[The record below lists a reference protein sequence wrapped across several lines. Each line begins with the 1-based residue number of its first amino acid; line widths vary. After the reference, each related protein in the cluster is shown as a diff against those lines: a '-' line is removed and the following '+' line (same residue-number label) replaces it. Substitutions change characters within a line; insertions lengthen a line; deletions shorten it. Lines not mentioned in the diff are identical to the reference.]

1 MTFARLMCDSLSGI
15 GTAPVAAALVNH
27 LWQSTGVTLIA
38 WLLALVL
45 RRNQARMRYWVWMIA
60 SVKFL
65 IPFSLLV
72 AAGKILRAAA
82 GIPAQRP
89 ALPAMMG
96 RITQPYPAQSSLLA
110 LGAFGAAP
118 GVVHPGS
125 IALALLVA
133 IWLAGACAIALS
145 WARSWRQIRRAVRTA
160 SPVVLVSGLRVDV
173 PVLST
178 SRLLEPGVFGI
189 VRPVL
194 LLPQQVTAQLSEKQ
208 LGAILAHEMCHIRRR
223 DNLTAAIHMVVA
235 AAFWFH
241 PAVWWIKARLL
252 EERERACDEAV
263 LESGNDA
270 ELYAESILNVCR
282 FYAASP
288 LPCVSGVTG
297 SNLKQRIV
305 RIMTEGLADEISLGR
320 KLVLVATAM
329 VVIAVPV
336 ALGLLSARRVS
347 AQAASAPLPSFEVA
361 SIRPAHSGQNGM
373 SIGWQPSR
381 FNAQHTPLKNLVED
395 AFGVHDYQVLG
406 APGWLDRDRYDV
418 DAKIDEPQHF
428 PADPEREGR
437 KVSLMVQSML
447 IDRCKLKFHRTTKEL
462 PIYQLVL
469 AKGGPRLQEAKSNKE
484 FSTSNSDT
492 QLKVTGATMPQLAEQ
507 LSAQLNRTV
516 LDKTG
521 LAGKYDFTL
530 NYAPDHD
537 QPAPGYGQGA
547 AQPDAGPS
555 IFSAIQDQIGL
566 KLVAGKGPVEMIVID
581 HIEPPSP
588 N

>member
-1 MTFARLMCDSLSGI
+1 MTFARLMYDSLSGI
-15 GTAPVAAALVNH
+15 GTAPLAAALVNH

-38 WLLALVL
+38 WLFALVL

-89 ALPAMMG
+89 ALPAVMG
-96 RITQPYPAQSSLLA
+96 RITQPYPAQSSSLA
-110 LGAFGAAP
+110 FGTFGAAP

-125 IALALLVA
+125 IALALLIT
-133 IWLAGACAIALS
+133 IWLAGSCTVALS

-160 SPVVLVSGLRVDV
+160 SPVVLVSGLQVDV

-189 VRPVL
+189 LRPVL

-320 KLVLVATAM
+320 KLVLVATA
-329 VVIAVPV
+329 VVVVAVPV

-347 AQAASAPLPSFEVA
+347 AQAATAPLPSFEVA
-361 SIRPAHSGQNGM
+361 SIRPVHSGQNGM
-373 SIGWQPSR
+373 SITWKASR
-381 FNAQHTPLKNLVED
+381 YDVEHSTMKPILWA
-395 AFGVHDYQVLG
+395 AFRVHDYQILG
-406 APGWLDRDRYDV
+406 APGWVNNDQYEIN
-418 DAKIDEPQHF
+418 AKIDDSMQKLP
-428 PADPEREGR
+428 PEEME
-437 KVSLMVQSML
+437 KQLSLMLQSLL
-447 IDRCKLKFHRTTKEL
+447 IDRCKLKFHRITKEVTV
-462 PIYQLVL
+462 YRLVAAKNGPKLVGAAPDEQFGITVNNTRLTAKATTMSEL
-469 AKGGPRLQEAKSNKE
+469 A
-484 FSTSNSDT
+484 D
-492 QLKVTGATMPQLAEQ
+492 Q

-516 LDKTG
+516 INGTELKD
-521 LAGKYDFTL
+521 KYDMQLT
-530 NYAPDHD
+530 YASDQD
-537 QPAPGYGQGA
+537 QPAPGYGQSA

-555 IFSAIQDQIGL
+555 IFTAMQDQLGL
-566 KLVAGKGPVEMIVID
+566 KLVAEKGPVEMIVID